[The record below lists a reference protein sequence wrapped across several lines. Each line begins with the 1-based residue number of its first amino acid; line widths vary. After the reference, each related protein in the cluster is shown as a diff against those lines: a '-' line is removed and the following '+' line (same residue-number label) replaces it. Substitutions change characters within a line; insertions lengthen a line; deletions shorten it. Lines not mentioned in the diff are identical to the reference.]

1 MANIRKLQENT
12 AALVQ
17 NGCSPILV
25 GAISGSGYVHPGK
38 FETPSSPIR
47 RHVPDAKY
55 PDGMSVEKN
64 SGCNTSGWNVGR
76 ATPFGFPKRTHGAL
90 PYPDS
95 LREKHTALAIITPGQ

>member
-1 MANIRKLQENT
+1 MSMANIRKLQENT

-55 PDGMSVEKN
+55 PDGMCRMQDIRVE
-64 SGCNTSGWNVGR
+64 SGGSR
-76 ATPFGFPKRTHGAL
+76 MKR
-90 PYPDS
+90 
-95 LREKHTALAIITPGQ
+95 